1 MTTTS
6 IAGRQGVAASSPAD
20 SSTRMRPYLA
30 AGVAMMGASLIAVNP
45 VAPTIANDI
54 QERAVRLTD
63 SVVADVGDFAANV
76 GTALPGSLDMS
87 GFASAAAS
95 IPPAVNPIVEWLNVF
110 ETAGSNLQ
118 AIAQNWFADPFP
130 VLAQVASNQIGFAD
144 TFGSNL
150 QTLGN
155 GVYDLLT
162 QTLPPQINTLI
173 DGIQA
178 GDIASSVSTF
188 NTNLT
193 FDLFPLATP
202 LLNIADIPGEMLTN
216 LSTTVSD
223 NLSISVLPL
232 LLGFNGTIFGQAQ
245 GAANGLQL
253 ALDAYNAGQYGTAFV
268 DLLNVPALSVGGY
281 LNGSTGPFD
290 LGYLQTGGLLDA
302 LVNELPQ
309 AFAKSLIPSGGTA
322 ATWGGVLDQLGSLLF
337 GGLESYFGVSPAAF
351 DPAAA
356 FDPSALSMAFDPAA
370 LSMAFDPAALSTSF
384 DPAAV
389 TDIGSMLAA
398 DLAPNLSTI
407 ALDLL
412 SLL

>member
-1 MTTTS
+1 MTITS
-6 IAGRQGVAASSPAD
+6 TADRQGVAAWSPAG

-45 VAPTIANDI
+45 LTPTIANDI

-87 GFASAAAS
+87 GLAIAAAS

-110 ETAGSNLQ
+110 QTAGSNLQ
-118 AIAQNWFADPFP
+118 SIADTWLADPFP

-144 TFGSNL
+144 TLGSNL

-162 QTLPPQINTLI
+162 QTLPPQITTLI

-188 NTNLT
+188 NSSLI
-193 FDLFPLATP
+193 FDLLPLATP

-223 NLSISVLPL
+223 NLANSVLTF
-232 LLGFNGTIFGQAQ
+232 LLGFNGMIFAQ
-245 GAANGLQL
+245 SQGTANGLQL
-253 ALDAYNAGQYGTAFV
+253 ALDAYNAGQYPTALV

-290 LGYLQTGGLLDA
+290 LGVLQTGGLVDA
-302 LVNELPQ
+302 LVNEIPQ
-309 AFAKSLIPSGGTA
+309 DFAKSLVPTGGTA
-322 ATWGGVLDQLGSLLF
+322 ATWGGVLDQLGTLLF

-351 DPAAA
+351 DPVAA
-356 FDPSALSMAFDPAA
+356 FDPASFSAAFDPAA
-370 LSMAFDPAALSTSF
+370 LSMAF

-412 SLL
+412 TSLL

>member
-1 MTTTS
+1 M
-6 IAGRQGVAASSPAD
+6 
-20 SSTRMRPYLA
+20 
-30 AGVAMMGASLIAVNP
+30 
-45 VAPTIANDI
+45 
-54 QERAVRLTD
+54 RLTD

-87 GFASAAAS
+87 GLAIAAAS

-110 ETAGSNLQ
+110 QTAGSNLQ
-118 AIAQNWFADPFP
+118 SIADTWLADPFP

-144 TFGSNL
+144 TLGSNL

-162 QTLPPQINTLI
+162 QTLPPQITTLI

-188 NTNLT
+188 NSSLI
-193 FDLFPLATP
+193 FDLLPLATP

-223 NLSISVLPL
+223 NLANSVLTF
-232 LLGFNGTIFGQAQ
+232 LLGFNGMIFAQ
-245 GAANGLQL
+245 SQGTANGLQL
-253 ALDAYNAGQYGTAFV
+253 ALDAYNAGQYPTALV

-290 LGYLQTGGLLDA
+290 LGVLQTGGLVDA
-302 LVNELPQ
+302 LVNEIPQ
-309 AFAKSLIPSGGTA
+309 DFAKSLVPTGGTA
-322 ATWGGVLDQLGSLLF
+322 ATWGGVLDQLGTLLF

-351 DPAAA
+351 DPVAA
-356 FDPSALSMAFDPAA
+356 FDPASFSAAFDPAA
-370 LSMAFDPAALSTSF
+370 LSMAF

-412 SLL
+412 TSLL